1 MKFRTYLL
9 LSFLILITA
18 CSKPEVKVPA
28 DIIPRDSMI
37 VVLADIHL
45 IEATIQLKGLGRNDT
60 LKAEAY
66 GRYRYV
72 FNKHKISSTQ
82 FRKSLEYYRSEPE
95 YFHTMYNEVIT
106 RLSVEQAKSNKP

>member
-1 MKFRTYLL
+1 MKRITYLPLSL
-9 LSFLILITA
+9 LIFIFA
-18 CSKPEVKVPA
+18 CSKPEVKIPEDV
-28 DIIPRDSMI
+28 IPRDSMI

-60 LKAEAY
+60 LKEEAY

-72 FNKHKISSTQ
+72 FNKHKVTTSQ

-95 YFHTMYNEVIT
+95 FFQKMYDEVIT